1 MNDKKNIYMIT
12 VIYVLELISVVL
24 ILLGVFIN
32 TNLLILSFIPWVIS
46 IGLAIKVIID
56 LRKELHK

>member
-1 MNDKKNIYMIT
+1 MIT

-24 ILLGVFIN
+24 ILLGIFIN

-56 LRKELHK
+56 LRKEIYK

>member
-1 MNDKKNIYMIT
+1 MIT

>member
-1 MNDKKNIYMIT
+1 MLT

-24 ILLGVFIN
+24 ILFGVFIN
-32 TNLLILSFIPWVIS
+32 TNLLILSFIPWILS

-56 LRKELHK
+56 LRKELNV